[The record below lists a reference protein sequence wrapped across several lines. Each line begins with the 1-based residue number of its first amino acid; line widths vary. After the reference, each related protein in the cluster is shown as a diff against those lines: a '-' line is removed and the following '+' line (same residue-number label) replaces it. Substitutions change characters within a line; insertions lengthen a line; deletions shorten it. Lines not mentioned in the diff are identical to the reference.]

1 MCPVDAASPSPS
13 SAFPPSRDPAF
24 PGQRGSLL
32 GRGLF
37 ACGAQIAEVFLGLS
51 LLFPF
56 FIPSSPEPRST
67 LILVSASDRSAP
79 LLPCPP
85 HPKLGELRPPAA
97 PDPPLAG
104 SHSHTG
110 GEQGGQQACP
120 QSILSVAP
128 PPGDA
133 LRGPSS
139 PRTVPISIQ
148 CQQMLYSQKG
158 GVGSSFRRSKTRAW
172 HKVKWHRT
180 WLRTSV
186 ASLDIAPTSQGPAA
200 SFPAATGHLHSE
212 SRPRAAGSES

>member
-1 MCPVDAASPSPS
+1 MTGTLQPCPEDAPPVRPVDAASPSPS

-24 PGQRGSLL
+24 PGQRGTLL
-32 GRGLF
+32 GRGLV

-67 LILVSASDRSAP
+67 LILVSASDRSVP

-85 HPKLGELRPPAA
+85 RPKLGELRPQAA
-97 PDPPLAG
+97 PDCPLAG

-120 QSILSVAP
+120 RSILSMAP
-128 PPGDA
+128 SPGDA

-148 CQQMLYSQKG
+148 RQQMLYSQKG
-158 GVGSSFRRSKTRAW
+158 AWARALEGAK
-172 HKVKWHRT
+172 HVHGINSNGT
-180 WLRTSV
+180 E
-186 ASLDIAPTSQGPAA
+186 PG
-200 SFPAATGHLHSE
+200 
-212 SRPRAAGSES
+212 